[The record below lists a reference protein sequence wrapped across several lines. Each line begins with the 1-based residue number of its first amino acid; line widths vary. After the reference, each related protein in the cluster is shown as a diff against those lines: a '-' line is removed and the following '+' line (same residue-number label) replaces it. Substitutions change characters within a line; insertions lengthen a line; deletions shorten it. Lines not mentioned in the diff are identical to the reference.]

1 MGDEVPGHGMPADG
15 MPADGMPADGM
26 PADGMPA
33 DGMPADTVAPGA
45 DRLQHLVRAMV
56 DVGSHLDLPTVL
68 RRIVGTATELVGARY
83 GALGVLDPTRTS
95 LSQFI
100 TVGLSPE
107 EEQAIGEPPK
117 GHGILGLLITD
128 PQPIRLPDLTQ
139 HPDSFGF
146 PPGHPPMH
154 SFLGVPLCVQGKVF
168 GNLYLTDKLDGPGFS
183 SADEELALGLAA
195 AAGVAID
202 NARLHQRI
210 RDLDL
215 LEDRERIARDLHDTV
230 IQRLFATGLSLQASS
245 RLATDPELYDRIQ
258 LAVDDLDDTVR
269 EIRSVI
275 FSLHADRRIAGASL
289 RRDLLR
295 LGAEL
300 TEVLGA
306 EPRFRFHGPVDNLVT
321 GHDETVRGEPLTA
334 EVLAVTREALSNVA
348 RHARPGTAEV
358 DVTVADGWLEVVVRD
373 AGTPPDDEVP
383 EGDTAATRNGG
394 QGLPNLASRAEARGG
409 ASTFEPHP
417 TGSRLTWRVPL
428 GHPDRS

>member
-1 MGDEVPGHGMPADG
+1 MGEEVPGHGMPADC
-15 MPADGMPADGM
+15 
-26 PADGMPA
+26 
-33 DGMPADTVAPGA
+33 DTLGA

-68 RRIVGTATELVGARY
+68 RRIVGTATELVGAHY
-83 GALGVLDPTRTS
+83 GALGVLDPTRTF

-107 EEQAIGEPPK
+107 EEAAIGEPPK

-128 PQPIRLPDLTQ
+128 PRPIRLPDLTL

-146 PPGHPPMH
+146 PPHHPPMH
-154 SFLGVPLCVQGKVF
+154 SFLGVPLCVQGQVF
-168 GNLYLTDKLDGPGFS
+168 GNLYLTDKRDGAEFS
-183 SADEELALGLAA
+183 AADEELAVGLAA

-245 RLATDPELYDRIQ
+245 RLATDPELHNRIQ
-258 LAVDDLDDTVR
+258 LAVDDLDATVR

-275 FSLHADRRIAGASL
+275 FSLHADRHIAGASL

-295 LGAEL
+295 VGAEL

-306 EPRFRFHGPVDNLVT
+306 EPRFRFHGPVDNLVA
-321 GHDETVRGEPLTA
+321 GHDEIVGGEPLTA
-334 EVLAVTREALSNVA
+334 EILAVTREALSNVA

-358 DVTVADGWLEVVVRD
+358 DVTVADGWLELVVTD
-373 AGTPPDDEVP
+373 AGTRTDDDAPDRR
-383 EGDTAATRNGG
+383 GTGNGG
-394 QGLPNLASRAEARGG
+394 QGLPNLSGRAEARGG
-409 ASTFEPHP
+409 SCTFEPHP
-417 TGSRLTWRVPL
+417 NGSRLTWRVPL
-428 GHPDRS
+428 GGAPEAG

>member
-1 MGDEVPGHGMPADG
+1 MGDAALDAE
-15 MPADGMPADGM
+15 
-26 PADGMPA
+26 
-33 DGMPADTVAPGA
+33 
-45 DRLQHLVRAMV
+45 RLQQLVQAMV
-56 DVGSHLDLPTVL
+56 DIGGHLDLATVL
-68 RRIVGTATELVGARY
+68 HRIVRTATDLVGARY
-83 GALGVLDPTRTS
+83 GALGVLDPTHRT

-100 TVGLSPE
+100 TVGLAPPE
-107 EEQAIGEPPK
+107 VEAIGEPPK

-128 PQPIRLPDLTQ
+128 PRPIRLPDLTR

-154 SFLGVPLCVQGKVF
+154 SFLGVPLLVQGRVF
-168 GNLYLTDKLDGPGFS
+168 GNLYLTDKQTGGEFTA
-183 SADEELALGLAA
+183 ADEELAVGLAA

-230 IQRLFATGLSLQASS
+230 IQRLFATGLSLQASA
-245 RLATDPELYDRIQ
+245 RLATDPELHSRIQ
-258 LAVDDLDDTVR
+258 LAVDDLDATVR

-306 EPRFRFHGPVDNLVT
+306 EPRFRFHGPVDSLVAN
-321 GHDETVRGEPLTA
+321 HDDSTWGEPLTA
-334 EVLAVTREALSNVA
+334 DVLAVTREALSNVA
-348 RHARPGTAEV
+348 RHARAGTADV
-358 DVTVADGWLEVVVRD
+358 DVTVADGWFELQVRD
-373 AGTPPDDEVP
+373 AGTRSDDDRDVA
-383 EGDTAATRNGG
+383 GLNGG
-394 QGLPNLASRAEARGG
+394 QGLPNLTERAETRGG
-409 ASTFEPHP
+409 TATFDPHP
-417 TGSRLTWRVPL
+417 TGSLLTWRVPL
-428 GHPDRS
+428 R

>member
-1 MGDEVPGHGMPADG
+1 MPVEN
-15 MPADGMPADGM
+15 
-26 PADGMPA
+26 
-33 DGMPADTVAPGA
+33 DTLGA

-83 GALGVLDPTRTS
+83 GALGVLDPTRTF

-107 EEQAIGEPPK
+107 EEAAIGELPK

-128 PQPIRLPDLTQ
+128 PKPIRLPDLTR

-146 PPGHPPMH
+146 PPHHPPMH
-154 SFLGVPLCVQGKVF
+154 SFLGVPLCVQGQVF
-168 GNLYLTDKLDGPGFS
+168 GNLYLTDKQDGAEFS
-183 SADEELALGLAA
+183 AADEELAIGLAA

-245 RLATDPELYDRIQ
+245 RLATDPELHNRIQ
-258 LAVDDLDDTVR
+258 LAVDDLDATVR

-295 LGAEL
+295 VGAEL

-306 EPRFRFHGPVDNLVT
+306 EPRFRFHGPVDNLVAA
-321 GHDETVRGEPLTA
+321 HDEAMRGEPLTA
-334 EVLAVTREALSNVA
+334 EIKAVTREALSNVA

-358 DVTVADGWLEVVVRD
+358 DVTVADGWLELMVTD
-373 AGTPPDDEVP
+373 AGTRPDDDGQP
-383 EGDTAATRNGG
+383 DQRATGNGG
-394 QGLPNLASRAEARGG
+394 QGLPNLTGRAEARGG
-409 ASTFEPHP
+409 SCTFEPHP
-417 TGSRLTWRVPL
+417 SGSRLTWRVPL
-428 GHPDRS
+428 GGPPEPG